1 MTLSKYFFSAALAF
15 GATIVTASAAMA
27 DKGENSGPAVAAGV
41 APATASGDRWA
52 VIGSGCI
59 FSRGKGVVSVT
70 RGDSATGSCVVRFN
84 KNVTGCVYVGTIGL
98 PGSVGVSP
106 PGEITVVRRNSV
118 PQAVYVATYNSA
130 GTQTDRGFHLLVGCG

>member
-1 MTLSKYFFSAALAF
+1 MTFSKYFFPAALAI
-15 GATIVTASAAMA
+15 GVTIVTANTAMA
-27 DKGENSGPAVAAGV
+27 AKGENSGPAVAAGV

-52 VIGSGCI
+52 VINAGCS
-59 FSRGKGVVSVT
+59 FARGKGVVSVT

-98 PGSVGVSP
+98 SGSVGVSA
-106 PGEITVVRRNSV
+106 PGEITVVRRNTI

-130 GTQTDRGFHLLVGCG
+130 GTLTDRGFHLLVGCG